1 MGKRGKRYRNLAS
14 KIEAD
19 KQYGVEEAVALIKEL
34 ATAKFDETIEAHFR
48 LGIDGRRSD
57 QNVRATVNLPHGT
70 GKTLRVLAIT
80 QGDNAVAAEEAGA
93 DIVGGEEVI
102 TRILDGWF
110 EFDAVVA
117 TPDMMA
123 QVGSK
128 LGRVLGPKGLLPNP
142 RAGTVGPNIAEMVTA
157 LKSGRIEFRAD
168 KGGVVHAPIGKASF
182 SAEQLAE
189 NFNAL
194 RSAIEGAKPDAV
206 RGNYL
211 RNVVITSTMSPSVR
225 IATGGASQQG

>member
-57 QNVRATVNLPHGT
+57 QNVRATVNRPHGT
-70 GKTLRVLAIT
+70 GTTLRVLAIT

-168 KGGVVHAPIGKASF
+168 KGGVVHALIGKASV

-206 RGNYL
+206 RGNYI